1 MGWKVVLVFGQTV
14 TDMGFLS
21 PWFRQWITV
30 FICWPQESITLRL
43 YINNLYKIKNDQF
56 KYIVIYS
63 IYLLILC
70 IYVLYW
76 CLFLLLSRLYCLITC
91 YWRQYETA
99 TMFYIGTHD
108 YTFNYNNY
116 YLISIYLYLSHN
128 YINYIPI
135 QIQFIVYDFFVFF
148 TLCKSA

>member
-1 MGWKVVLVFGQTV
+1 
-14 TDMGFLS
+14 
-21 PWFRQWITV
+21 
-30 FICWPQESITLRL
+30 
-43 YINNLYKIKNDQF
+43 
-56 KYIVIYS
+56 
-63 IYLLILC
+63 
-70 IYVLYW
+70 
-76 CLFLLLSRLYCLITC
+76 
-91 YWRQYETA
+91 
-99 TMFYIGTHD
+99 MFYIGTHD